1 MPGNIPCLQAGQK
14 VLQRNH
20 ICPVSGSHCFM
31 DKSGSDIG
39 LSSSGTACQK
49 QVVCLP
55 HPYQLAQF
63 AQLSGIDS
71 FRSGKVV
78 TVQIMPCR
86 KPGRFQTAQILPVLP
101 VPDLL
106 PETGEQKLRIGQL
119 LFLGLMQ
126 QFLQMFGQ
134 IGQLEHTCTFH
145 EFLLMSC
152 HIP

>member
-1 MPGNIPCLQAGQK
+1 
-14 VLQRNH
+14 
-20 ICPVSGSHCFM
+20 M
-31 DKSGSDIG
+31 DKPGGDIG
-39 LSSSGTACQK
+39 LSCSGAAYQK

-55 HPYQLAQF
+55 HPYQLTEF
-63 AQLSGIDS
+63 TQLSGIYS
-71 FRSGKVV
+71 FRPGKVV
-78 TVQIMPCR
+78 TVQIMSGW
-86 KPGRFQTAQILPVLP
+86 KSGRFQTAQILPALP

-134 IGQLEHTCTFH
+134 IAQLEHTCTFH